1 MVGGIAVTL
10 HGYVRFSDDI
20 DLLIAQYTSNV
31 RRLLDVLSD
40 YRDGYARELLID
52 DFTDT
57 EGAIRII
64 EERELCQINL
74 FTRLSGKT

>member
-1 MVGGIAVTL
+1 VVGGIAVTL